1 MKKLLCIT
9 LTFVL
14 TGLGSIVLAQPGW
27 QQTGL
32 IDALIDGR
40 PFSFATSSSKVPED
54 AAEGVENEN
63 VRAMLEKLAGTTQHT
78 ATWMITE
85 PFEMGGMILL
95 PAQMFASLDAS
106 AKEIGGTGEF
116 RIEFGLVQE
125 TLTLNPEADIDIRY
139 YPESWSVSEF
149 YALTEGTM
157 LLERVEVV
165 DGQTL
170 AMYGTISGV
179 LSFQPGYSV
188 EHNPDD
194 TLPIEASFSIEQ
206 VVGSQLLLEM
216 LGQ

>member
-9 LTFVL
+9 LTFIL
-14 TGLGSIVLAQPGW
+14 TGLGSLGLAQPGW

-40 PFSFATSSSKVPED
+40 QHTFVTSSSTVPED
-54 AAEGVENEN
+54 AAVGVTDEN
-63 VRAMLEKLAGTTQHT
+63 VRAMLEKVAGTEQHT
-78 ATWMITE
+78 ATWMLTE
-85 PFEMGGMILL
+85 PFEMGGLVLL

-106 AKEIGGTGEF
+106 AKDTGGAGGF
-116 RIEFGLVQE
+116 RIEFGLIQE
-125 TLTLNPEADIDIRY
+125 TLALNPEADIDIRY

-157 LLERVEVV
+157 VLERVEVV
-165 DGQTL
+165 DERTL

-194 TLPIEASFSIEQ
+194 TLPIEASFSIER